1 MGSKQEFFEAM
12 DAQGIALTY
21 DDVRLRTAPS
31 EVAPNEVDLTSRFS
45 TNVELKVPMVSA
57 AMDTVTESSMA
68 IAMAK
73 LGGLGIVHAG
83 LSVEEQRTKVRRV
96 KLHLNGLIEKPVTAR
111 NNQTLAEVLE
121 DCERRRFDFRTFPVV
136 DENDRMIGILTQ
148 SDFDFSEDLH
158 ADTAGKVMK
167 PLHEVITAQ
176 AGLELP
182 GAYEVMKGTKKKM
195 LPLLDSDGKIAGM
208 YILSDVLRIARDN
221 PRQYNLD
228 ENGQLRVGAAV
239 PTDPDEAVER
249 INAMDG
255 YIDVAVID
263 TAQGDS
269 KYARAT
275 LKRLKEEFTDIDI
288 VIGNISEGVS
298 ARMLA
303 ELGADGIKVG
313 QGPGSICTTRIETG
327 IGCPQVTAVY
337 ECVRAIRE
345 AGLVVPVC
353 ADGGINNAGDIPI
366 AIAAGAHSV
375 MMGSKL
381 AGTKEA
387 PGETE
392 LIDGQ
397 LVKLY
402 RGMGSPSALR
412 DSAASRKR
420 YSISGAGKPL
430 AEGVESYIPFKGSVV
445 EPMDHYIKGL
455 RKSMSYVGATNIE
468 AHRLNT
474 GLRRITN
481 AGVRESH
488 PHDVRVIS

>member
-1 MGSKQEFFEAM
+1 MASKEAFFESM
-12 DAQGIALTY
+12 EAQGVALTY

-31 EVAPNEVDLTSRFS
+31 EVSPSEVDITSHFS

-83 LSVEEQRTKVRRV
+83 LSIEDQRAKVRRV
-96 KLHLNGLIEKPVTAR
+96 KLHLNGLIEKPITAR
-111 NNQTLAEVLE
+111 DNQTLAEILE
-121 DCERRRFDFRTFPVV
+121 ECETRRFDFRTFPVV
-136 DENDRMIGILTQ
+136 DENDRVIGILTQ
-148 SDFDFSEDLH
+148 GDFDFSDNVHEDVVG
-158 ADTAGKVMK
+158 DVMTPVGK
-167 PLHEVITAQ
+167 VITAKV
-176 AGLELP
+176 GLELP
-182 GAYEVMKGTKKKM
+182 EAYEVMKASKKKM
-195 LPLLDSDGKIAGM
+195 LPLLDVDGRIAGM

-221 PRQYNLD
+221 PYQYNLD
-228 ENGQLRVGAAV
+228 SNSQLRVGAAV
-239 PTDPDEAVER
+239 PTDPQEAVDR
-249 INAMDG
+249 INAMNG

-275 LKRLKEEFTDIDI
+275 LKRLKEEFSNIDI
-288 VIGNISEGVS
+288 VVGNISEGVS

-313 QGPGSICTTRIETG
+313 QGPGSICTTRVETG

-337 ECVRAIRE
+337 DCVRAIRE
-345 AGLVVPVC
+345 SGLHVPVC
-353 ADGGINNAGDIPI
+353 ADGGISSAGDIPI

-375 MMGSKL
+375 MMGSRL
-381 AGTKEA
+381 AGTKES

-445 EPMDHYIKGL
+445 EPMDHYIKAL
-455 RKSMSYVGATNIE
+455 RKSMSYVGAATIE
-468 AHRLNT
+468 DHRLNT

-481 AGVRESH
+481 AGIRESH
-488 PHDVRVIS
+488 PHDVRVVS

>member
-1 MGSKQEFFEAM
+1 MASKQEFFESM
-12 DAQGIALTY
+12 EAQGIALTY

-31 EVAPNEVDLTSRFS
+31 EVAPNEVDTTSRFS
-45 TNVELKVPMVSA
+45 AHIELKVPMVSA

-83 LSVEEQRTKVRRV
+83 LSVEAQRAEVRRV

-111 NNQTLAEVLE
+111 DCQTLAEVLD
-121 DCERRRFDFRTFPVV
+121 DCDRRRFDFRTFPVV

-148 SDFDFSEDLH
+148 SDFDFSEDVH
-158 ADTAGKVMK
+158 TDTVGRVMK
-167 PLHEVITAQ
+167 PLQEVITAQ
-176 AGLELP
+176 AGLGLP
-182 GAYEVMKGTKKKM
+182 GAYDVMKNCKKKM
-195 LPLLDSDGKIAGM
+195 LPLLDEDGRVAGM
-208 YILSDVLRIARDN
+208 YILSDVLRINRDN
-221 PRQYNLD
+221 PHQYNLD
-228 ENGQLRVGAAV
+228 GNGQLRVGAAV
-239 PTDPDEAVER
+239 PTDPTEAVER
-249 INAMDG
+249 TGAMDG

-275 LKRLKEEFTDIDI
+275 LKRLKEEFNGLDV
-288 VIGNISEGVS
+288 VIGNISEGGS

-337 ECVRAIRE
+337 ECVRAIKE
-345 AGLVVPVC
+345 SGLFVPVC

-381 AGTKEA
+381 AGTKES

-392 LIDGQ
+392 LIEGQ

-420 YSISGAGKPL
+420 YSISGGGKPL

-455 RKSMSYVGATNIE
+455 LKSMSYVGAATIE
-468 AHRLNT
+468 DHRMNT
-474 GLRRITN
+474 GLWRITN